1 MLLEG
6 SPKDCLIDTGN
17 HENIYL
23 QKTAFKSTQNS
34 PTISSIDLRR
44 HLLPPVLPRAA
55 IGADPVPADEP
66 DEPDEPYHF
75 FLPPLLSRL
84 SLLSLLLIVDP
95 ASARR

>member
-1 MLLEG
+1 M
-6 SPKDCLIDTGN
+6 IDARKPLKS
-17 HENIYL
+17 HL
-23 QKTAFKSTQNS
+23 QKTAFKSIPNS
-34 PTISSIDLRR
+34 PTIASIDLTR

-75 FLPPLLSRL
+75 FFEQSLSKHHSRL
-84 SLLSLLLIVDP
+84 SLLSLLPIVDP